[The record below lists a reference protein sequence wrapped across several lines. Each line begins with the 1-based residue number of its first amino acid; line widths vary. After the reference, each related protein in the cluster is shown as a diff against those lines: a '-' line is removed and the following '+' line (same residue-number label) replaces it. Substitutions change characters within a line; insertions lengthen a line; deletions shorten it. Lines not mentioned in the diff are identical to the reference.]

1 LARAKAERRKAS
13 GIEESF
19 IAAFA
24 PLRQNFTAIFSA
36 PAGIRSTGNGDK
48 VKLMDYRKVLALA
61 AAFLIALSSIGMAS
75 AKANVNK
82 DNDQR
87 SLQAIEPLNIAI
99 LIQDDLVSQVG
110 NEIGVTRD
118 FIRSLPQG
126 SRVMVG
132 YITTGSLQV
141 RQPFTTDLEKA
152 AKTLRIPT
160 AARGSSAFNPYVE
173 VLEALRKFEN
183 DWTGANAVLLIS
195 DGLDTSRGFDS
206 TAAGLTIDIDRTISE
221 ANKRR
226 VAIFSFYAPS
236 VGLTSYSR
244 LAAGYG
250 QSSLNRVSNET
261 GGRAFFQ
268 GTTGF
273 VTFDSYFSRL
283 RETLNRQYAKAR

>member
-1 LARAKAERRKAS
+1 MVYRK
-13 GIEESF
+13 F
-19 IAAFA
+19 AAFVVA
-24 PLRQNFTAIFSA
+24 VL
-36 PAGIRSTGNGDK
+36 
-48 VKLMDYRKVLALA
+48 LALSA
-61 AAFLIALSSIGMAS
+61 IGTAS
-75 AKANVNK
+75 AKTNE
-82 DNDQR
+82 QR
-87 SLQAIEPLNIAI
+87 SLQGIEPLNIAI

-132 YITTGSLQV
+132 YIRTGTLQV

-152 AKTLRIPT
+152 AKSLRIPT

-173 VLEALRKFEN
+173 VLEALRKFESG
-183 DWTGANAVLLIS
+183 WSGANAVLLIS

-206 TAAGLTIDIDRTISE
+206 TAAGHTLDIDRTISQ
-221 ANKRR
+221 ANKRG

-236 VGLTSYSR
+236 VGLTSYSH
-244 LAAGYG
+244 LAASYG
-250 QSSLNRVSNET
+250 QSSLNRVSDET

-283 RETLNRQYAKAR
+283 SETLNRQYARAR

>member
-1 LARAKAERRKAS
+1 M
-13 GIEESF
+13 
-19 IAAFA
+19 
-24 PLRQNFTAIFSA
+24 N
-36 PAGIRSTGNGDK
+36 
-48 VKLMDYRKVLALA
+48 YRKVLALA

-75 AKANVNK
+75 AKSNVNK
-82 DNDQR
+82 ENEQ
-87 SLQAIEPLNIAI
+87 LQAIEPLNIAI

-132 YITTGSLQV
+132 YITTGTLQV

-152 AKTLRIPT
+152 AKTLRIPI
-160 AARGSSAFNPYVE
+160 ASRGSSAFNPYVE
-173 VLEALRKFEN
+173 VLEALRKFES

-206 TAAGLTIDIDRTISE
+206 TAAGQTIDIDRTISE

-236 VGLTSYSR
+236 VGLTSHSR
-244 LAAGYG
+244 LAASYG
-250 QSSLNRVSNET
+250 QSSLNRVSDKT
-261 GGRAFFQ
+261 GGKAFFQ

-283 RETLNRQYAKAR
+283 RETLNRQYARAR